1 MLSVNGSMLM
11 CFIGNLMTLY
21 EMHNSLFLIRVFF
34 ILIVLYFCIFAH
46 FADFLQVLSDRNM
59 VT

>member
-1 MLSVNGSMLM
+1 MPSVNGSAFM
-11 CFIGNLMTLY
+11 CFIGNFMTLY
-21 EMHNSLFLIRVFF
+21 EMHDSLFLIGVFF
-34 ILIVLYFCIFAH
+34 ILIVLYFCVFAH